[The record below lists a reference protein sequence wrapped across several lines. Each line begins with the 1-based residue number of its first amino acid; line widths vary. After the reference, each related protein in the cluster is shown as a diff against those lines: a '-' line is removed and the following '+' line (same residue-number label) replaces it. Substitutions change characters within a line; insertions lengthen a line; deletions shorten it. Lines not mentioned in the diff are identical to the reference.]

1 MCTWDTLPQLNIVP
15 LSGCLRKVPP
25 TTYALRRFSPLSVWV
40 EQEYMPK
47 ECGTCS
53 ETAGVGKNM
62 NNRFH
67 AMVSFVTRRTPD
79 LLMAAFNEPFED
91 YKMS

>member
-1 MCTWDTLPQLNIVP
+1 
-15 LSGCLRKVPP
+15 
-25 TTYALRRFSPLSVWV
+25 
-40 EQEYMPK
+40 MPK
-47 ECGTCS
+47 ECGTCR
-53 ETAGVGKNM
+53 ETAGMGTTM

>member
-1 MCTWDTLPQLNIVP
+1 M
-15 LSGCLRKVPP
+15 GMG
-25 TTYALRRFSPLSVWV
+25 TT
-40 EQEYMPK
+40 K
-47 ECGTCS
+47 
-53 ETAGVGKNM
+53 

-91 YKMS
+91 YKNVIVIKQAFK